1 MWFVKAFLV
10 IIILAG
16 LLYVALLN
24 SGQQVNIYLTN
35 PNIPTLANVE
45 LPVAL
50 LGAFILGVLVWF
62 VASFFQVLSAKSEVA
77 ALKRKSRQLGR
88 ELTDLRNM
96 PVKDLDPDDLPPG
109 PGDDEEREN

>member
-1 MWFVKAFLV
+1 MWFLKAFLV
-10 IIILAG
+10 IAILAG

-24 SGQQVNIYLTN
+24 SGQHVNIYLTN
-35 PNIPTLANVE
+35 PNIPTIANVE

-50 LGAFILGVLVWF
+50 LGGFILGVLVWF

-77 ALKRKSRQLGR
+77 ALKRKARQLGR

-96 PVKDLDPDDLPPG
+96 PVKDLDPDTLPPG
-109 PGDDEEREN
+109 PGDEDERDR